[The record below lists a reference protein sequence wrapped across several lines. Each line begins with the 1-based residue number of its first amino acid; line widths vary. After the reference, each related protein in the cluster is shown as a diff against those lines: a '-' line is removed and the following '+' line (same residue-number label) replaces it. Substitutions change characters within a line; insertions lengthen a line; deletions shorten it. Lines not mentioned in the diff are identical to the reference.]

1 MDEKHPDALLTNQ
14 DKAMKIAT
22 QIVFPKSN
30 HRFCLWHTLRKIP
43 KKLRQV
49 IKENENFMRIFNKCV
64 YNSWTEED
72 FEIRWLDI
80 IEKFEFVN
88 NE

>member
-1 MDEKHPDALLTNQ
+1 M
-14 DKAMKIAT
+14 
-22 QIVFPKSN
+22 
-30 HRFCLWHTLRKIP
+30 LRKIP
-43 KKLRQV
+43 EKLGQV
-49 IKENENFMRIFNKCV
+49 IKENENFMRIFSKYV
-64 YNSWTEED
+64 YNSRTEED